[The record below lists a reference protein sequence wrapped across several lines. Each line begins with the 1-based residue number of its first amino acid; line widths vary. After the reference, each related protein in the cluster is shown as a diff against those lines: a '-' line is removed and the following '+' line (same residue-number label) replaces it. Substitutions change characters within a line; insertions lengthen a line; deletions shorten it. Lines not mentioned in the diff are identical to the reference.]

1 MIPGFAMGQT
11 PVQVGQSDV
20 YSLRWALPADPG
32 KDELSRDERSQ
43 PVLSPDAQFIFRAYS
58 NGRVEKRLT
67 SNGEVQWV
75 RDLGIEVRGALAYIA
90 SFEGQIASPSSTPWG
105 RFMFSR
111 ARRHNREYHR
121 DWESIRLCSPVD
133 IFWTAL
139 CYWGRPFGDDA
150 SGFGFDGANGQPSGS
165 RLEA

>member
-1 MIPGFAMGQT
+1 MTYRFPAAFAALVAMNPGFAMGQT

-58 NGRVEKRLT
+58 NGRIEKRLT

-90 SFEGQIASPSSTPWG
+90 SFEGQNSITVVDALGTLHVLSERDGTTVNTTELGSPSDCAP
-105 RFMFSR
+105 SR
-111 ARRHNREYHR
+111 HLR
-121 DWESIRLCSPVD
+121 DCSLLPGTTV
-133 IFWTAL
+133 W
-139 CYWGRPFGDDA
+139 
-150 SGFGFDGANGQPSGS
+150 
-165 RLEA
+165 